1 MKFKVGDIVS
11 KVDMTGRHKG
21 IIVKENH
28 DAALGRVFY
37 RVFWF
42 GNHIPSAAAWPRNL
56 ALVSRGPE

>member
-21 IIVKENH
+21 IIVKESH
-28 DAALGRVFY
+28 EAPGRVFY

-42 GNHIPSAAAWPRNL
+42 GVHAIGVAWPRSL